1 MGKANHMTF
10 PGGVHPAD
18 GSDKALSADRP
29 IQPYM
34 PKQVAIS
41 MEQTIGGTCELL
53 VKPGDRVKAG
63 QKIGEA
69 KAFMAANIHASVDGR
84 VLEVKNL
91 NQNGRTVQVCV
102 IQADDGPAE
111 EAEALSYTTSLADIS
126 GWDRDGIIQ
135 KIQEGGLAGMG
146 GAGFPAY
153 KKYLTDKKIDT
164 LLINGVEC
172 EPYLTCDYRSM
183 LEYSYAIVNG
193 VRLLWKAAG
202 AERAC
207 ICIEDNKPKAIERL
221 REIVKEVKEPLE
233 VVVLPTRYPQGGE
246 RQLIQAVMG
255 REVPQGGLPADV
267 GAIVSNIG
275 SAKAA
280 ADMVL
285 GDLPLIRRVV
295 TVTGS
300 VKNPGN
306 FLVPIGTS
314 VRELL
319 ELSGGVTAVQN
330 RVILGGPM
338 TGPCIASDWTPESG
352 GELPFVSKTTS
363 GVLVLPESRIVEQPC
378 MRCEGCVRVCPAGLK
393 PYQIDCAFM
402 EEDYDLC
409 EKLYASECIACGCC
423 SYTCPAKRELSFRV
437 RSARDMVK
445 QRQRERAVKQ

>member
-1 MGKANHMTF
+1 MEMAKRATF

-18 GSDKALSADRP
+18 GSDKALTADRP
-29 IQPYM
+29 IQLYTPQ
-34 PKQVAIS
+34 QVTIS
-41 MEQTIGGTCELL
+41 MEQTIGGTCQLL
-53 VKPGDRVKAG
+53 VKPGDRVQAG

-69 KAFMAANIHASVDGR
+69 KAFMAADIHASVDGT
-84 VLEVKNL
+84 VLEVKSL
-91 NQNGRTVQVCV
+91 EQNGRKAEACV
-102 IQADDGPAE
+102 IRTESAGQPAQGHLPYMR
-111 EAEALSYTTSLADIS
+111 ALADLS
-126 GWDRDGIIQ
+126 GWEKEEIIQ
-135 KIQEGGLAGMG
+135 KLQEGGLAGMG

-202 AERAC
+202 AEKAC
-207 ICIEDNKPKAIERL
+207 ICIEDNKPLAIERL
-221 REIVKEVKEPLE
+221 RQIVKDVREPLE
-233 VVVLPTRYPQGGE
+233 VTVLPTRYPQGGE
-246 RQLIQAVMG
+246 RQLIQAVLG

-275 SAKAA
+275 TAKAA

-285 GDLPLIRRVV
+285 GGLPLIRRVV

-306 FLVPIGTS
+306 FLVPVGTP

-319 ELSGGVTAVQN
+319 ELAGGVTVRQN

-352 GELPFVSKTTS
+352 EELPFVSKTTS
-363 GVLVLPESRIVEQPC
+363 GVLVLPESRLEEQPC

-393 PYQIDCAFM
+393 PYQIDCAYL

-423 SYTCPAKRELSFRV
+423 SYACPAKRELSFRV
-437 RSARDMVK
+437 RSARDLVK
-445 QRQRERAVKQ
+445 QRQRERAVKK